1 MSEPHGVC
9 RVGDTVR
16 SVPGESRDA
25 SKADFFEG
33 PGVVSGY
40 RQAASERPLLLVHW
54 VDGVETEALE
64 TAIEIVTYNEDV
76 VGLIDRWEKLKELRE
91 TYPSER

>member
-1 MSEPHGVC
+1 
-9 RVGDTVR
+9 
-16 SVPGESRDA
+16 
-25 SKADFFEG
+25 
-33 PGVVSGY
+33 
-40 RQAASERPLLLVHW
+40 